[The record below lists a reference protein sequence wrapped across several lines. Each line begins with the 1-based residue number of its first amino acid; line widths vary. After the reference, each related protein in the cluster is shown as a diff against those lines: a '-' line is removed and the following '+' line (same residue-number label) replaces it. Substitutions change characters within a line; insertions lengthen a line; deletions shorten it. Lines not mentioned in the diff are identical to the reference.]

1 VIAVQPFRYLL
12 RVRYGECDAQGIVYN
27 ARWADFVDI
36 AACEFTR
43 ALFGS
48 ITAMDLKLVKLAI
61 EWRASARFDDVLELR
76 VTATRVGTTSF
87 ETTTE
92 IRRLDTN
99 AILATATTTYVA
111 VDASGD
117 KRAITSDERAKLVA
131 GRPNVLVDHAGAKIG
146 ATE

>member
-1 VIAVQPFRYLL
+1 MTSEPFRYLL

-27 ARWADFVDI
+27 ARWADYVDI
-36 AACEFTR
+36 AASEFTR

-76 VTATRVGTTSF
+76 VSTLRVGTTSF

-92 IRRLDTN
+92 LRRFGDHAL
-99 AILATATTTYVA
+99 LATATTIYVA
-111 VDASGD
+111 VDAAGV
-117 KRAITSDERAKLVA
+117 KRAIASDERAKLEA
-131 GRPNVLVDHAGAKIG
+131 GALGVVVDHAGMP
-146 ATE
+146 T